1 MENDRGYSAGKPR
14 KPAKQQYILETA
26 FCLFTEK
33 GIELVTIPEIPE
45 PMMFSAT
52 FHIMSAAVTGYAVEL
67 AVVYENCGDK
77 DMLYSRFTK
86 KNVPAFPLSDQLT

>member
-1 MENDRGYSAGKPR
+1 M
-14 KPAKQQYILETA
+14 
-26 FCLFTEK
+26 EK

-52 FHIMSAAVTGYAVEL
+52 FHIMLAAVTGYAVGL
-67 AVVYENCGDK
+67 AVVYENGGDPENELIMLK
-77 DMLYSRFTK
+77 DMLFSRFTK